1 VLIGRVGVARR
12 QQLNLEGFNVAIE
25 PGPARFKSL
34 RLGRK
39 YTPNLLSLA
48 IVTLSN
54 HFTLAIAASPDTRY
68 NQERPLP
75 ATATLSLPSQM

>member
-1 VLIGRVGVARR
+1 MLIGQVGVACR
-12 QQLNLEGFNVAIE
+12 QQLNLQGFHVAIE

-39 YTPNLLSLA
+39 YTPNVLSLA

-54 HFTLAIAASPDTRY
+54 YLTLAIAALPDTRY
-68 NQERPLP
+68 NQRRPLP
-75 ATATLSLPSQM
+75 ATATLSLLSQL